1 MNLSVKHLHD
11 CVYFVSVDYISS
23 WRGTTETFATFGNIF
38 SKLCLSLEEGSDRRQ
53 TLPKRVSDDSRH
65 FIFRRRKLFQ
75 NFERPFTP
83 RGWLRSASNFGKT
96 RFRWSPTFDFSTP
109 KTFLRPKFLSDKI
122 FRQHSENV
130 FQQSACFGGAV
141 LVWTS
146 LADAPR
152 KFIARH
158 IGFNPL
164 RPLAEG

>member
-1 MNLSVKHLHD
+1 M
-11 CVYFVSVDYISS
+11 IPTS
-23 WRGTTETFATFGNIF
+23 WRRQKKGAHGLAMAIF
-38 SKLCLSLEEGSDRRQ
+38 WLKLRFFFRSVVKLCLNVFRN
-53 TLPKRVSDDSRH
+53 DSGIP
-65 FIFRRRKLFQ
+65 FFDVEKFFR
-75 NFERPFTP
+75 NFDWPFTP
-83 RGWLRSASNFGKT
+83 PGWLRSASNFGKT